1 MYLTDTF
8 VFCALSCRTWA
19 HLGHIPVW
27 PHWLAANKKAKG
39 RQARTRTHTA
49 HRTAHTPPHAQTAAL
64 RDEFGRQVTVTYIK
78 IGNNI
83 FGFVLNTHTN
93 THRQKVAKL
102 RYKRQQKL
110 FWLKPNFMCECVYA
124 SVCVGAC
131 DSCRH
136 FILWYVPKPRAIK
149 RGFPPTPL
157 SSISLP
163 TLQANLIGLGSSFRR
178 LSYQQANCHWLW
190 PTSDDNKSNNNISK
204 NNWQL

>member
-39 RQARTRTHTA
+39 RQARTRTTTHTA
-49 HRTAHTPPHAQTAAL
+49 QHSTHSPSCTDRSTTRWVWQASDSNIHQ
-64 RDEFGRQVTVTYIK
+64 DRQQHFWFCAK
-78 IGNNI
+78 
-83 FGFVLNTHTN
+83 HTN

-124 SVCVGAC
+124 SVCVSVCVGAC

-157 SSISLP
+157 PSSHSP
-163 TLQANLIGLGSSFRR
+163 S
-178 LSYQQANCHWLW
+178 H
-190 PTSDDNKSNNNISK
+190 SK
-204 NNWQL
+204 QI